1 MPDKQYRE
9 VIITSVFS
17 EAKQVEDSIVTE
29 AENLGYDDEALFA
42 LRLSLEEAL
51 TNAIRHGNNRD
62 VKKKI
67 QIKYCVDNEAIEVR
81 VTDEGGGFR
90 PEDVPDPTAEEN
102 IARPSGRGIMLMK
115 AYMDKVLYN
124 RDGNE
129 VYMVRQKQG

>member
-67 QIKYCVDNEAIEVR
+67 QIKYCVDNEAIEVS

-90 PEDVPDPTAEEN
+90 PEDVPDPTAAEN

-115 AYMDKVLYN
+115 AYMDKVQYN
-124 RDGNE
+124 KDGNE
-129 VYMVRQKQG
+129 VYMVRQK